1 MDPNNAASIVS
12 DESAIR
18 NYPRLLARYERLLEL
33 SSDLASTLDLTTLL
47 DHIVN
52 AAKELTECE
61 EASLL
66 LYDPQRNN
74 LIFKAATNKTH
85 DQFDHI
91 SVPINNSVAGW
102 IYSEQQPLLVSNV
115 VQDDRFFQEVD
126 IITDFETKSILGVPL
141 LAKDKTIGVIEVI
154 NRRIGTFQPDDTLL
168 LQSLAAQ
175 AAIAIENSRLFQ
187 QSDLIAE
194 MVHELRTPL
203 ASLIAGIHLLRR
215 ADLPNDQYD
224 RVLDTIYSEVQRLN
238 EMSTDFLELARLES
252 GRVHFCLEHIH
263 LEGLI
268 HECLEIIRAQ
278 AVAKGIR
285 LETSIDHN
293 IAPVHGDRSQLK
305 RLLLN
310 LLTNAIKYNKPEGSI
325 TISLMKQEDVVR
337 LDVTDSGIGIAPED
351 IERIFKRFYRVPA
364 QAGEIS
370 GTGLG
375 LVIAEHI
382 VQSHQGIITVES
394 VEGEGSTFSV
404 RLPLRQI
411 QSEDQPR
418 LPN

>member
-1 MDPNNAASIVS
+1 VDPNNAPSFVS

-66 LYDPQRNN
+66 LYDPQRNT

-85 DQFDHI
+85 EQFDHI
-91 SVPINNSVAGW
+91 SVPIKNSVAGW

-115 VQDDRFFQEVD
+115 VKDERFFQEVD

-154 NRRIGTFQPDDTLL
+154 NRRTGSFQPDDTLL

-203 ASLIAGIHLLRR
+203 ASLIAGTHLLRR
-215 ADLPNDQYD
+215 TDLPDDQHD
-224 RVLDTIYSEVQRLN
+224 RVLDTIIAEVQRLN

-252 GRVHFCLEHIH
+252 GRVHFRLEPIH

-278 AVAKGIR
+278 AAAKGIR
-285 LETSIDHN
+285 LETNLEHT

-325 TISLMKQEDVVR
+325 TISLKKKEDIVQ
-337 LDVTDSGIGIAPED
+337 LDVRDSGIGISPED

-364 QAGEIS
+364 HAGNIS

-375 LVIAEHI
+375 LVIAERI
-382 VQSHQGIITVES
+382 VQSHQGEILVES
-394 VEGEGSTFSV
+394 IEGEGSTFSV

-411 QSEDQPR
+411 PGED
-418 LPN
+418 